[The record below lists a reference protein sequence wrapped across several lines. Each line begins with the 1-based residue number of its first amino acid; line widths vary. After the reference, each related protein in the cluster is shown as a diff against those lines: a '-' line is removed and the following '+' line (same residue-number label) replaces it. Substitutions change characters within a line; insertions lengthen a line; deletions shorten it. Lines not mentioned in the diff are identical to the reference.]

1 LSTQTEHSEGPS
13 TLPPPEL
20 NPLVNP
26 LLAENMGRWAQV
38 YFTSPPEKREHAVQE
53 LLREL
58 GAEYSARA
66 EGAGAL
72 SSSLAPVLNSP
83 STVVAEQGS
92 EPMVSPGSQASEVR
106 PAPIRCHACGRKN
119 PSSQKFC
126 GMCGTRLGDE
136 TAVADLH
143 REDLRQEGLHHQ
155 DLQHEDAYRENPHR
169 EDFQTAHPQ
178 VEDLP
183 IENPRLDE
191 PAPFVLRRKS
201 QFVPQHEDVYETR
214 LNRNELSLFQ
224 SSRDVSYNDEEM
236 DALRASGSY
245 RIFAMIVVVIIVG
258 SLGYLAWR
266 NAQSSWQTSHSKP
279 PVSFA
284 ADEPVSSEPVSST
297 PSKTDIPDRGPSA
310 APSAEDHAALSHDAA
325 EPTRALPTRKEPA
338 RKAANAKADTATQ
351 AALRTAPRTEN
362 NLQAEAWTGGGSE
375 ELALAQGYLSG
386 TNGKSRNSAEAA
398 KWLWKAIAKHN
409 ADATFLLSEM
419 YLKGDGVSKNCDQA
433 RVLLDSATLRG
444 VKGAGERLRH
454 LQAFGC
460 Q

>member
-1 LSTQTEHSEGPS
+1 MSTQTEHSEAPS

-26 LLAENMGRWAQV
+26 LLAENMGRWAQG

-58 GAEYSARA
+58 GAEHSARA
-66 EGAGAL
+66 EATVAL
-72 SSSLAPVLNSP
+72 SSSVAPALNDP
-83 STVVAEQGS
+83 STVEEQGS
-92 EPMVSPGSQASEVR
+92 EPMLPPASQASELQ

-136 TAVADLH
+136 TAFADLH
-143 REDLRQEGLHHQ
+143 REDLRREDLHHQ
-155 DLQHEDAYRENPHR
+155 DLEPEDSYREDLHR
-169 EDFQTAHPQ
+169 EDLQTAHPQ
-178 VEDLP
+178 VEDQP
-183 IENPRLDE
+183 IEHPRLDE
-191 PAPFVLRRKS
+191 PAPFVLGRKS
-201 QFVPQHEDVYETR
+201 QFVPQHEDFYEPKS
-214 LNRNELSLFQ
+214 NRNELSLFQ
-224 SSRDVSYNDEEM
+224 SARDVSYNDEEM

-245 RIFAMIVVVIIVG
+245 RIFAAIVVVIIVG

-284 ADEPVSSEPVSST
+284 ADEPVSSEPVSSS
-297 PSKTDIPDRGPSA
+297 PSKTDIPGRGPSA
-310 APSAEDHAALSHDAA
+310 PPSADDHAGLSRDAA
-325 EPTRALPTRKEPA
+325 APTRAVPTRKEPA
-338 RKAANAKADTATQ
+338 RKTANTKADTATQ
-351 AALRTAPRTEN
+351 PALRTPPRTEN
-362 NLQAEAWTGGGSE
+362 NPQAESWAVGGTE
-375 ELALAQGYLSG
+375 ELAVAQGYLSG
-386 TNGKSRNSAEAA
+386 TNGRSRNSAEAA

-433 RVLLDSATLRG
+433 RVLLDSATLKG

>member
-1 LSTQTEHSEGPS
+1 LSSQTEHSEGPS
-13 TLPPPEL
+13 ILPPPEL

-66 EGAGAL
+66 EAGVA
-72 SSSLAPVLNSP
+72 P
-83 STVVAEQGS
+83 STVAGPGS
-92 EPMVSPGSQASEVR
+92 EPMVPPGSPASEVQ
-106 PAPIRCHACGRKN
+106 PASIRCHACGRKN

-143 REDLRQEGLHHQ
+143 REDLHQEDLHHQ
-155 DLQHEDAYRENPHR
+155 DLHHEVSYRG
-169 EDFQTAHPQ
+169 DFQTAHPQ
-178 VEDLP
+178 VEDQP
-183 IENPRLDE
+183 TENPRLDE
-191 PAPFVLRRKS
+191 PAAFVLGRES
-201 QFVPQHEDVYETR
+201 QFVPQHEDVYEPR
-214 LNRNELSLFQ
+214 LNRHELSLFQ
-224 SSRDVSYNDEEM
+224 TGRDISYNDEEM

-245 RIFAMIVVVIIVG
+245 RIFAAIAVVIIVG

-266 NAQSSWQTSHSKP
+266 NAQASSQTSHSKP

-284 ADEPVSSEPVSST
+284 ADEPVSSEPVSSS
-297 PSKTDIPDRGPSA
+297 PSKTDTPDRGPSA
-310 APSAEDHAALSHDAA
+310 RPSAEDHAGLSRDAA
-325 EPTRALPTRKEPA
+325 EPTRAVPTRKEPA
-338 RKAANAKADTATQ
+338 RKAANSKADTATQ
-351 AALRTAPRTEN
+351 ATLRTTPRTEN
-362 NLQAEAWTGGGSE
+362 NPQAEAWAGGGTE
-375 ELALAQGYLSG
+375 ELAVAQGYLSG
-386 TNGKSRNSAEAA
+386 TNGHSRNSAEAA

-419 YLKGDGVSKNCDQA
+419 YLRGDGVSKNCDQA

>member
-1 LSTQTEHSEGPS
+1 MTTQTEHSEGPS
-13 TLPPPEL
+13 ILPPPEL

-66 EGAGAL
+66 EAGVAV
-72 SSSLAPVLNSP
+72 SSSVAPALNNP
-83 STVVAEQGS
+83 SAVAEPGS
-92 EPMVSPGSQASEVR
+92 EAMVHPGSLVSEVQ

-143 REDLRQEGLHHQ
+143 REDLHQEDLHHQ
-155 DLQHEDAYRENPHR
+155 DLQPEIPYREDPHR
-169 EDFQTAHPQ
+169 EDFQPAHPQ
-178 VEDLP
+178 VEDQP
-183 IENPRLDE
+183 TENPHLDE
-191 PAPFVLRRKS
+191 PAFVLGRES
-201 QFVPQHEDVYETR
+201 QFPPQHEDVYEPK
-214 LNRNELSLFQ
+214 LNRHELSLFQ
-224 SSRDVSYNDEEM
+224 SGRDISYNDEEM

-245 RIFAMIVVVIIVG
+245 RIFAAIVVVIIVG
-258 SLGYLAWR
+258 ALGYLAWR
-266 NAQSSWQTSHSKP
+266 NAQASSQTSHSRP
-279 PVSFA
+279 PVSYA
-284 ADEPVSSEPVSST
+284 ADEPASSEPVSSS

-310 APSAEDHAALSHDAA
+310 RPSAEDHAGLSRDAA
-325 EPTRALPTRKEPA
+325 EPTRAVPTRKEPA
-338 RKAANAKADTATQ
+338 RKAATSKAGTATQ
-351 AALRTAPRTEN
+351 AALRTTPRTEN
-362 NLQAEAWTGGGSE
+362 SPQTDAWAGGGSE
-375 ELALAQGYLSG
+375 ELAVAQGYLSG
-386 TNGKSRNSAEAA
+386 TNGHSRNSAEAA
-398 KWLWKAIAKHN
+398 KWLWRAIGKHN
-409 ADATFLLSEM
+409 ADATILLSEM

-444 VKGAGERLRH
+444 VKGAGQRLRH

-460 Q
+460 P

>member
-1 LSTQTEHSEGPS
+1 MSSQTEHSEAPS

-66 EGAGAL
+66 EAAVAL
-72 SSSLAPVLNSP
+72 SSSVAPALNHP
-83 STVVAEQGS
+83 STVEEQGS
-92 EPMVSPGSQASEVR
+92 EPMVPPGSQASEVQ
-106 PAPIRCHACGRKN
+106 PARIRCHACGRKN

-143 REDLRQEGLHHQ
+143 REDLHREDLPHQ
-155 DLQHEDAYRENPHR
+155 DLHHEDSYGEDPHR

-178 VEDLP
+178 VEAQP
-183 IENPRLDE
+183 TENPRLDE
-191 PAPFVLRRKS
+191 PAPFVLGRES
-201 QFVPQHEDVYETR
+201 QFVPQHEDVYEPNF
-214 LNRNELSLFQ
+214 NRNELSLFQ
-224 SSRDVSYNDEEM
+224 SGRDVSYNDEEM

-245 RIFAMIVVVIIVG
+245 RIFAAIVVVIIVG

-266 NAQSSWQTSHSKP
+266 NASSWQTSHSKP

-284 ADEPVSSEPVSST
+284 ADEPVSSEPVSSS

-310 APSAEDHAALSHDAA
+310 TPSAEDHAGLSRDAA
-325 EPTRALPTRKEPA
+325 APTRAVPTRKEPA
-338 RKAANAKADTATQ
+338 RKAANTKADTATQ
-351 AALRTAPRTEN
+351 AARRTIPRTEN
-362 NLQAEAWTGGGSE
+362 NPQAEAWAGGGTE
-375 ELALAQGYLSG
+375 ELAVAQGYLSG